1 MLLALIVAFS
11 IGSPYFLT
19 RANWLNTSS
28 TATEVLLLAVGETF
42 VICAGGIDLSVG
54 AVLGFSGTAGA
65 WVMTQLISGPPAGSA
80 VGAVALGFAAA
91 VAGGAFGLVNG
102 FLVAWAGIPPFV
114 VTLGTLG
121 IATGFGYLLNN
132 GQEISAI
139 PGSVATFGNTNLGG
153 WVPVP
158 VLITAVI
165 TIWCGLLL
173 AKTRFGAYTL
183 SIGDS
188 REAVVRAGINDRRY
202 LLEIYT
208 LSGVLAGVAAVLVM
222 ARLGAGSPD
231 SGATDNLNAIA
242 AVVIGGASLFGGRG
256 TIIGSVIGTGII
268 AVLLTGLVLINVPPF
283 WQEVAV
289 GACSSSPSTSTSSAT
304 ADKQEITRARGR
316 NQCLAREQDACGRS
330 RPSSPWS
337 PSARPRALPHR
348 RLVVIA
354 GIGVRG
360 RDRERSASA
369 SAAASAKHYTIAYV
383 PGATGV
389 AFYDTLVAGMKAKA
403 AALGMSVTYQGSP
416 NFAPASQTPI
426 VDAICTEHPSALIV
440 SPTDPVAMA
449 PAINTCLNA
458 GIPVITWTPG

>member
-1 MLLALIVAFS
+1 MAGVKTEAEAATAPAHRRLLLRGHALIRDLWIGGVLLALIVAFS
-11 IGSPYFLT
+11 IDSPYFLT

-28 TATEVLLLAVGETF
+28 TGTEVLLLAVGETF
-42 VICAGGIDLSVG
+42 VICSGGIDLSVG
-54 AVLGFSGTAGA
+54 AVLGFAGTAGA
-65 WVMTQLISGPPAGSA
+65 WVMATAFPGVTGSA
-80 VGAVALGFAAA
+80 VGPVVLGFAAA
-91 VAGGAFGLVNG
+91 VAAGSAFGVLNG
-102 FLVAWAGIPPFV
+102 FLVAWAGVPPFV

-139 PGSVATFGNTNLGG
+139 PASVATFGNKNLGG

-188 REAVVRAGINDRRY
+188 REAAVRAGINDRRY

-208 LSGVLAGVAAVLVM
+208 LSGLLAGVASVLVM
-222 ARLGAGSPD
+222 ARLGAGSPV

-268 AVLLTGLVLINVPPF
+268 AVLLTGLVLVNVPPF

-289 GACSSSPSTSTSSAT
+289 GAILIA
-304 ADKQEITRARGR
+304 AVYIDRLR
-316 NQCLAREQDACGRS
+316 
-330 RPSSPWS
+330 
-337 PSARPRALPHR
+337 HR
-348 RLVVIA
+348 
-354 GIGVRG
+354 
-360 RDRERSASA
+360 
-369 SAAASAKHYTIAYV
+369 
-383 PGATGV
+383 
-389 AFYDTLVAGMKAKA
+389 KA
-403 AALGMSVTYQGSP
+403 
-416 NFAPASQTPI
+416 I
-426 VDAICTEHPSALIV
+426 RR
-440 SPTDPVAMA
+440 
-449 PAINTCLNA
+449 
-458 GIPVITWTPG
+458 

>member
-1 MLLALIVAFS
+1 MAGTKADPRVPAILGRRALWLRSWSVVRDLWIGGALLALIAGFS
-11 IGSPYFLT
+11 LDSPYFLT

-54 AVLGFSGTAGA
+54 AVLGFAGTAGA
-65 WVMTQLISGPPAGSA
+65 WVMTQVLSGPPTGAAAG
-80 VGAVALGFAAA
+80 VVALGFAAA
-91 VAGGAFGLVNG
+91 ILAGGTFGLVNG

-121 IATGFGYLLNN
+121 VATGFGFLLNN

-188 REAVVRAGINDRRY
+188 REAVVRAGVNDRRY

-222 ARLGAGSPD
+222 ARLGAGSPS

-289 GACSSSPSTSTSSAT
+289 G
-304 ADKQEITRARGR
+304 
-316 NQCLAREQDACGRS
+316 
-330 RPSSPWS
+330 
-337 PSARPRALPHR
+337 
-348 RLVVIA
+348 VV
-354 GIGVRG
+354 
-360 RDRERSASA
+360 
-369 SAAASAKHYTIAYV
+369 
-383 PGATGV
+383 
-389 AFYDTLVAGMKAKA
+389 
-403 AALGMSVTYQGSP
+403 
-416 NFAPASQTPI
+416 
-426 VDAICTEHPSALIV
+426 LIV
-440 SPTDPVAMA
+440 AVYIDQLRNRKTSRK
-449 PAINTCLNA
+449 
-458 GIPVITWTPG
+458 

>member
-1 MLLALIVAFS
+1 MAKAMADPQAPALLGRRALWLRSWSVVRDLWIGGVLLALIAGFS
-11 IGSPYFLT
+11 LDSPYFLT

-42 VICAGGIDLSVG
+42 VICSGGIDLSVG

-65 WVMTQLISGPPAGSA
+65 WVMATGFAGAHGAA
-80 VGAVALGFAAA
+80 VGAVGVGFLAAI
-91 VAGGAFGLVNG
+91 VAGGAFGLLNG

-121 IATGFGYLLNN
+121 IATGLGFLLNN

-188 REAVVRAGINDRRY
+188 REAVIRAGINDRRVLLRIY
-202 LLEIYT
+202 LL
-208 LSGVLAGVAAVLVM
+208 SGLLAGVASVLVM
-222 ARLGAGSPD
+222 TRLGAGSPS

-268 AVLLTGLVLINVPPF
+268 AVLITGLVLINVPPF
-283 WQEVAV
+283 WQEVTVGVVLIIAV
-289 GACSSSPSTSTSSAT
+289 YIDQLRNRKSS
-304 ADKQEITRARGR
+304 R
-316 NQCLAREQDACGRS
+316 N
-330 RPSSPWS
+330 
-337 PSARPRALPHR
+337 
-348 RLVVIA
+348 
-354 GIGVRG
+354 
-360 RDRERSASA
+360 
-369 SAAASAKHYTIAYV
+369 
-383 PGATGV
+383 
-389 AFYDTLVAGMKAKA
+389 
-403 AALGMSVTYQGSP
+403 
-416 NFAPASQTPI
+416 
-426 VDAICTEHPSALIV
+426 
-440 SPTDPVAMA
+440 
-449 PAINTCLNA
+449 
-458 GIPVITWTPG
+458 

>member
-1 MLLALIVAFS
+1 MAGTKASAPLAAGPVHRALWRRGRAAVRDLWIGGVLLALIVAFS
-11 IGSPYFLT
+11 VGSPYFLT

-28 TATEVLLLAVGETF
+28 TGTEVLLLAVGETF

-54 AVLGFSGTAGA
+54 AVLGLSGTVGA
-65 WVMTQLISGPPAGSA
+65 WVMSQLTGGQPTGPE
-80 VGAVALGFAAA
+80 VGVVILGFAAA
-91 VAGGAFGLVNG
+91 VAAGLAFGLVNG

-132 GQEISAI
+132 GQEISSI
-139 PGSVATFGNTNLGG
+139 PGSVTTVGNDNLGG

-165 TIWCGLLL
+165 TLWCGLLL
-173 AKTRFGAYTL
+173 AKTRFGAYAL

-188 REAVVRAGINDRRY
+188 REAVVRAGVNDRRY

-256 TIIGSVIGTGII
+256 TIIGSVIGTAII

-289 GACSSSPSTSTSSAT
+289 GAVLIAAVYIDQLRNRTSSR
-304 ADKQEITRARGR
+304 K
-316 NQCLAREQDACGRS
+316 
-330 RPSSPWS
+330 
-337 PSARPRALPHR
+337 
-348 RLVVIA
+348 
-354 GIGVRG
+354 
-360 RDRERSASA
+360 
-369 SAAASAKHYTIAYV
+369 
-383 PGATGV
+383 
-389 AFYDTLVAGMKAKA
+389 
-403 AALGMSVTYQGSP
+403 
-416 NFAPASQTPI
+416 
-426 VDAICTEHPSALIV
+426 
-440 SPTDPVAMA
+440 
-449 PAINTCLNA
+449 
-458 GIPVITWTPG
+458 

>member
-1 MLLALIVAFS
+1 MADVTTEQGTEVRQSSRTLLRRGHAMVRDLWIGGVLLALIIGFS

-28 TATEVLLLAVGETF
+28 TATEVLLLAVGQTF
-42 VICAGGIDLSVG
+42 VICSAGIDLSVG
-54 AVLGFSGTAGA
+54 AVLGFAGTAGA
-65 WVMTQLISGPPAGSA
+65 WVMATAFPGAGSGT
-80 VGAVALGFAAA
+80 VWPVVVGFATALAA
-91 VAGGAFGLVNG
+91 GCAFGLLNG
-102 FLVAWAGIPPFV
+102 FLVAWGRIPPFV

-139 PGSVATFGNTNLGG
+139 PPSVATFGNTNLGG

-173 AKTRFGAYTL
+173 ARTRFGAYAL

-188 REAVVRAGINDRRY
+188 QEAVVRAGVNHRRY

-208 LSGVLAGVAAVLVM
+208 LSGLLSGVAAVLVM
-222 ARLGAGSPD
+222 ARLGAGSPA

-268 AVLLTGLVLINVPPF
+268 AVMLTGLVLINVPPF

-289 GACSSSPSTSTSSAT
+289 GAVLIIAVYIDQLRHRKSSS
-304 ADKQEITRARGR
+304 
-316 NQCLAREQDACGRS
+316 N
-330 RPSSPWS
+330 
-337 PSARPRALPHR
+337 
-348 RLVVIA
+348 
-354 GIGVRG
+354 
-360 RDRERSASA
+360 
-369 SAAASAKHYTIAYV
+369 
-383 PGATGV
+383 
-389 AFYDTLVAGMKAKA
+389 
-403 AALGMSVTYQGSP
+403 
-416 NFAPASQTPI
+416 
-426 VDAICTEHPSALIV
+426 
-440 SPTDPVAMA
+440 
-449 PAINTCLNA
+449 
-458 GIPVITWTPG
+458 

>member
-1 MLLALIVAFS
+1 MAGVKTEAEAATVPAHRALWLRSQAVVRDLWIGGVLLALIVGFS
-11 IGSPYFLT
+11 IDSPYFLT

-54 AVLGFSGTAGA
+54 AVLGFAGTAGA
-65 WVMTQLISGPPAGSA
+65 WVMAHGFASA
-80 VGAVALGFAAA
+80 TGAAAGAVIAGFAAA
-91 VAGGAFGLVNG
+91 IVVGAVFGLLNG

-158 VLITAVI
+158 VLVTAVI

-173 AKTRFGAYTL
+173 AKTRFGAYAL

-188 REAVVRAGINDRRY
+188 REAVVRAGINDRRW

-208 LSGVLAGVAAVLVM
+208 LSGLLAGVASVLVM
-222 ARLGAGSPD
+222 ARLGAGSPV

-289 GACSSSPSTSTSSAT
+289 GAVLIAAVYIDQLRHRT
-304 ADKQEITRARGR
+304 A
-316 NQCLAREQDACGRS
+316 S
-330 RPSSPWS
+330 R
-337 PSARPRALPHR
+337 
-348 RLVVIA
+348 
-354 GIGVRG
+354 
-360 RDRERSASA
+360 
-369 SAAASAKHYTIAYV
+369 K
-383 PGATGV
+383 
-389 AFYDTLVAGMKAKA
+389 
-403 AALGMSVTYQGSP
+403 
-416 NFAPASQTPI
+416 
-426 VDAICTEHPSALIV
+426 
-440 SPTDPVAMA
+440 
-449 PAINTCLNA
+449 
-458 GIPVITWTPG
+458 

>member
-1 MLLALIVAFS
+1 MARTSAPAPAPAVPAHRALWRRSRAVVRDLWIGGVLLALVVAFS
-11 IGSPYFLT
+11 VDSPYFLT

-54 AVLGFSGTAGA
+54 AVLGFAGTAGA
-65 WVMTQLISGPPAGSA
+65 WVMTQLATGAPAGA
-80 VGAVALGFAAA
+80 EVGPVILGFAAA
-91 VAGGAFGLVNG
+91 VAAGLAFGLVNG

-139 PGSVATFGNTNLGG
+139 PGSVTTFGNDNLGG

-173 AKTRFGAYTL
+173 ARTRFGAYTL

-208 LSGVLAGVAAVLVM
+208 LSGVLAGVASVLVM

-256 TIIGSVIGTGII
+256 TVIGSVIGTGII

-289 GACSSSPSTSTSSAT
+289 GAVLIAAVYIDQLRNRTTS
-304 ADKQEITRARGR
+304 
-316 NQCLAREQDACGRS
+316 
-330 RPSSPWS
+330 
-337 PSARPRALPHR
+337 R
-348 RLVVIA
+348 R
-354 GIGVRG
+354 
-360 RDRERSASA
+360 
-369 SAAASAKHYTIAYV
+369 
-383 PGATGV
+383 
-389 AFYDTLVAGMKAKA
+389 
-403 AALGMSVTYQGSP
+403 
-416 NFAPASQTPI
+416 
-426 VDAICTEHPSALIV
+426 
-440 SPTDPVAMA
+440 
-449 PAINTCLNA
+449 
-458 GIPVITWTPG
+458 

>member
-1 MLLALIVAFS
+1 MTGVKLRPETSVVPRHRALWLRGQAAVRDLWIGGVLLVLIAAFS

-65 WVMTQLISGPPAGSA
+65 WVMAHAFAGAQGAA
-80 VGAVALGFAAA
+80 VGAVTVGFLAA
-91 VAGGAFGLVNG
+91 VLAAGLFGLLNG

-121 IATGFGYLLNN
+121 IATGLGFLLNN

-139 PGSVATFGNTNLGG
+139 PASVVTFGNTNLGG

-202 LLEIYT
+202 LLEIYL
-208 LSGVLAGVAAVLVM
+208 LSGLLAGVAADLVM
-222 ARLGAGSPD
+222 ARLGAGSPS

-242 AVVIGGASLFGGRG
+242 AVVIGGASLSGGRG
-256 TIIGSVIGTGII
+256 TVIGSVIGTGII
-268 AVLLTGLVLINVPPF
+268 AVLITGLVLINVPPF

-289 GACSSSPSTSTSSAT
+289 GAILIAAVYIDQLRNRKAST
-304 ADKQEITRARGR
+304 R
-316 NQCLAREQDACGRS
+316 
-330 RPSSPWS
+330 
-337 PSARPRALPHR
+337 
-348 RLVVIA
+348 
-354 GIGVRG
+354 
-360 RDRERSASA
+360 
-369 SAAASAKHYTIAYV
+369 
-383 PGATGV
+383 
-389 AFYDTLVAGMKAKA
+389 
-403 AALGMSVTYQGSP
+403 
-416 NFAPASQTPI
+416 
-426 VDAICTEHPSALIV
+426 
-440 SPTDPVAMA
+440 
-449 PAINTCLNA
+449 
-458 GIPVITWTPG
+458 

>member
-1 MLLALIVAFS
+1 MARTSSAAPAAAVPLHRALWLRSRAAVRDLWIGGVLLALIVAFS
-11 IGSPYFLT
+11 VDSPYFLT

-28 TATEVLLLAVGETF
+28 TGTEVLLLAVGET
-42 VICAGGIDLSVG
+42 VLVCAGGIDLSVG
-54 AVLGFSGTAGA
+54 AVLGFAGTAGA
-65 WVMTQLISGPPAGSA
+65 WVMAQLTAGQPAGA
-80 VGAVALGFAAA
+80 EVGAVALGFAAA
-91 VAGGAFGLVNG
+91 VAAGLAFGLVNG

-121 IATGFGYLLNN
+121 IATGFGFLLNN

-139 PGSVATFGNTNLGG
+139 PGSVTTFGNDNLGG

-188 REAVVRAGINDRRY
+188 REAVVRAGVNDRRY

-208 LSGVLAGVAAVLVM
+208 LSGVLAGVASVLVM

-256 TIIGSVIGTGII
+256 TVIGSVIGTGII
-268 AVLLTGLVLINVPPF
+268 AVLLTGLVLVNVPPF

-289 GACSSSPSTSTSSAT
+289 GAVLIAAVYIDQLRNRKTSR
-304 ADKQEITRARGR
+304 K
-316 NQCLAREQDACGRS
+316 
-330 RPSSPWS
+330 
-337 PSARPRALPHR
+337 
-348 RLVVIA
+348 
-354 GIGVRG
+354 
-360 RDRERSASA
+360 
-369 SAAASAKHYTIAYV
+369 
-383 PGATGV
+383 
-389 AFYDTLVAGMKAKA
+389 
-403 AALGMSVTYQGSP
+403 
-416 NFAPASQTPI
+416 
-426 VDAICTEHPSALIV
+426 
-440 SPTDPVAMA
+440 
-449 PAINTCLNA
+449 
-458 GIPVITWTPG
+458 